1 MASSSSSA
9 ITSSSQSAMTS
20 WKEAKDV
27 VDKLQ
32 AEVKELQAEVM
43 ELASDP
49 SKKGSEEL
57 AVAKEAWRDAR
68 KRLAKAED
76 RLAKAEDHQR
86 ALELRGECQCG
97 FLMGGACVV
106 LVPDSD
112 RPGPFRIFLS
122 VLFVLF
128 VPLDLLDVPVPS
140 SPLGLSLF
148 CSSPRS

>member
-9 ITSSSQSAMTS
+9 ITSSSPSAMTS
-20 WKEAKDV
+20 LKEAKDV
-27 VDKLQ
+27 VDKYVKELQ
-32 AEVKELQAEVM
+32 ALQAEVM

-76 RLAKAEDHQR
+76 RLAKAEDRLAKAEDHQR

-97 FLMGGACVV
+97 FLMGVWRLGGALCVCSVCSADGQTV
-106 LVPDSD
+106 L
-112 RPGPFRIFLS
+112 IFQPCQQRLRAQAVQVVS
-122 VLFVLF
+122 R
-128 VPLDLLDVPVPS
+128 
-140 SPLGLSLF
+140 
-148 CSSPRS
+148 CS